1 MRGLITPSVTGV
13 LGGAFG
19 ARVVAEQATPRALR
33 HGLQAAVLGF
43 ADLVNGLSRHVVL
56 GAGELV
62 EQAGGEVG
70 GHCGTTSEQKQ
81 GGEGVA
87 HGLNVAG
94 ALLWSLQHIV
104 VRC

>member
-1 MRGLITPSVTGV
+1 MRSLVAPSVAGF

-33 HGLQAAVLGF
+33 HGLDAAVLGV

-56 GAGELV
+56 RPRQLV